1 MVYAISLKLVTA
13 MLSVLLV
20 KAKWDNR
27 IDKTEVILLSIF
39 VNPECKQKYETYD
52 YLSYFGR
59 SFIF

>member
-39 VNPECKQKYETYD
+39 VNPERKQEYETYD
-52 YLSYFGR
+52 YLSYFSR
-59 SFIF
+59 SIVF